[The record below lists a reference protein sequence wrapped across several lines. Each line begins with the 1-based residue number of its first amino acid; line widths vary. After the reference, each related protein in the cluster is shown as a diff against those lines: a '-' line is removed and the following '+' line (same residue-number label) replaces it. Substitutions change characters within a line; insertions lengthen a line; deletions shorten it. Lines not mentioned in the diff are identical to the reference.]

1 MKLFREALIV
11 FGIYLIGEVIV
22 SLTHIP
28 IPGNIIGLLLLL
40 IGLCTKIIKVSQVET
55 LTNFFL
61 DHLAFFFLPAGVSLM
76 NSLGLIKAN
85 IIQILVV
92 CVITTAVIITSTGL
106 IVQFIVNLLDKK
118 KKGTEENE
126 CNN

>member
-22 SLTHIP
+22 ALTHIP
-28 IPGNIIGLLLLL
+28 IPGNIIGLLLLF
-40 IGLCTKIIKVSQVET
+40 IGLCTKVIKVSQVET

-76 NSLGLIKAN
+76 NSLGIIKASILQ
-85 IIQILVV
+85 IIII
-92 CVITTAVIITSTGL
+92 CIITTSITIASTGL
-106 IVQFIVNLLDKK
+106 IVQFVVNLLNKK
-118 KKGTEENE
+118 KKGTEKNE

>member
-1 MKLFREALIV
+1 MKLFREALII

-22 SLTHIP
+22 AFTHIP

-40 IGLCTKIIKVSQVET
+40 ICLCTKIIKVSQVET

-76 NSLGLIKAN
+76 NSLGIIKAN
-85 IIQILVV
+85 LVQILIV
-92 CVITTAVIITSTGL
+92 CVITTAIIIASTGL
-106 IVQFIVNLLDKK
+106 IVQFIVNLLNKR
-118 KKGTEENE
+118 KKGLEENE

>member
-22 SLTHIP
+22 ALTHIP
-28 IPGNIIGLLLLL
+28 IPGNIIGLLLLF

-76 NSLGLIKAN
+76 NSLGIIKASILQ
-85 IIQILVV
+85 IIIV
-92 CVITTAVIITSTGL
+92 CVITTAITIASTGL
-106 IVQFIVNLLDKK
+106 IVQFIVNLLNKK
-118 KKGTEENE
+118 KKGIEKNE

>member
-22 SLTHIP
+22 ALTHIP
-28 IPGNIIGLLLLL
+28 IPGNIIGLLLLF
-40 IGLCTKIIKVSQVET
+40 IGLCTKVIKVSQVET

-76 NSLGLIKAN
+76 NSLGIIKASILQ
-85 IIQILVV
+85 IIII
-92 CVITTAVIITSTGL
+92 CVITTSITIASTGL
-106 IVQFIVNLLDKK
+106 IVQFVVNLLNKK
-118 KKGTEENE
+118 KKGTEKNE